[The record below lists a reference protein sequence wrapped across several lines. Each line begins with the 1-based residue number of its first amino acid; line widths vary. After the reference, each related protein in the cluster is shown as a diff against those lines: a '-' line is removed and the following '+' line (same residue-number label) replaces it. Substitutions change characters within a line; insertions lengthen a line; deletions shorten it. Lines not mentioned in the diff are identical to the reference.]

1 LLDEVGD
8 LPVAAQVKLLR
19 VLQEGEIKRVGADE
33 TRNVDVRVLAAT
45 NVDLM
50 SRIQAGH
57 FRRDLYYRLHVIAI
71 ELPPLR
77 ERGED
82 VLLLANHYLQK
93 FARSMRRQSKRLGP
107 DAVRALRE
115 YDWPG
120 NVRELEH
127 AIEHAMVLA
136 QRDIISAQDLPFVRP
151 SGLQREPSTAPG
163 LGPSPRRQDVE
174 PPRPVV
180 AAAGS
185 PGDPFAELAEQPYAE
200 AKKRILAQFDETYT
214 RELLQRASGNM
225 SEAARRAGLDRSNF
239 RRLLKRCRDEP

>member
-1 LLDEVGD
+1 
-8 LPVAAQVKLLR
+8 
-19 VLQEGEIKRVGADE
+19 
-33 TRNVDVRVLAAT
+33 
-45 NVDLM
+45 M

-93 FARSMRRQSKRLGP
+93 FARSMGRQSKRLGA
-107 DAVRALRE
+107 DAVRALRD

-136 QRDIISAQDLPFVRP
+136 QRDIITAQDLPFVRQ
-151 SGLQREPSTAPG
+151 SGAPREPSTAPG
-163 LGPSPRRQDVE
+163 LGPLPRRSEPE
-174 PPRPVV
+174 PPRSGAPQAPPQV
-180 AAAGS
+180 S
-185 PGDPFAELAEQPYAE
+185 EPLA
-200 AKKRILAQFDETYT
+200 D
-214 RELLQRASGNM
+214 
-225 SEAARRAGLDRSNF
+225 
-239 RRLLKRCRDEP
+239 